1 MADLSEKGQ
10 SKEQKSISIRQPI
23 VTVLGHVDHGKTTL
37 LDYLRKTVVAKREA
51 GNITQEIGAT
61 DIPMSVIFD
70 IASEYLEPIRNQVKI
85 PGLLFIDTPGH
96 LAFSAMREK
105 GGAIADLA
113 ILIIDITEGLKP
125 QTEESLNILKKCK
138 TPFVIALTKIDRL
151 WGWRNESKDFSV
163 NFKEQQERTKQDFY
177 ERFYRIQGE
186 LSNQGF
192 NAELFFEVK
201 DFTKEI
207 SMVPCSGITGEG
219 IQNLFAVLIGLSQ
232 KFLIDKLQLSDVG
245 KGVILE
251 LKKDEKL
258 GCNADIILY
267 DGTLKVGD
275 EVMVELEKP
284 IYVKIR
290 ALLEPA
296 SLQDIRA
303 EKKFVAVKEIKAAA
317 GIKVIGKNIDAAF
330 AGANFT
336 VFRSEE
342 EKMKLLEELEEEHT
356 SNEID
361 KSIDGIILRTSNIG
375 GLEALMCLFCKA
387 CIRRAKV
394 GAPIRED
401 LVMLEDAAPKNRVLI
416 CFNVE
421 NTFEDLALNKKIK
434 VIQGDVIY
442 KLFEEYEAWVNKLEA
457 EEQADKK
464 QKMKKIVKIKLLPG
478 FVFRKNNPAIVGV
491 EVLAGKLVSGVKLVN
506 SEGKVVGSANQI
518 QKEGEHLKLLEKE
531 EQAAVSFNGVTI
543 GRQVKEGELLYSLIS
558 KDDYRELIK
567 CDETDLELL
576 EEIKRILGYM

>member
-1 MADLSEKGQ
+1 MIASSGKGQ
-10 SKEQKSISIRQPI
+10 LKEQKSKSIRQPI

-70 IASEYLEPIRNQVKI
+70 IASEYLEPIRDQVKI

-113 ILIIDITEGLKP
+113 ILVIDITDGIKP
-125 QTEESLNILKKCK
+125 QTEESLNILKKFK

-151 WGWRNESKDFSV
+151 WGWRNENKDFSV
-163 NFKEQQERTKQDFY
+163 NFKEQQERTKEDFY
-177 ERFYRIQGE
+177 KRFYQIQGE
-186 LSNQGF
+186 LLNQGF
-192 NAELFFEVK
+192 TAELFFDVK

-207 SMVPCSGITGEG
+207 SIVPCSGITGEG
-219 IQNLFAVLIGLSQ
+219 VQNLFVVLIGLSQ

-258 GCNADIILY
+258 GCNADVILY

-275 EVMVELEKP
+275 EVIVELEKP
-284 IYVKIR
+284 ISVKIR
-290 ALLEPA
+290 ALLKPA

-303 EKKFVAVKEIKAAA
+303 EKKFVAVREIKAAA
-317 GIKVIGKNIDAAF
+317 GVKIIGKNINTAF

-336 VFRSEE
+336 VFRSEK
-342 EKMKLLEELEEEHT
+342 EKMKLLDELEEEQT
-356 SNEID
+356 SNEVDI
-361 KSIDGIILRTSNIG
+361 SMDGIILRTSNVG
-375 GLEALMCLFCKA
+375 GLEALINLFCKS

-394 GAPIRED
+394 GAPIKED
-401 LVMLEDAAPKNRVLI
+401 IIMLEDAAPKNKVLI

-421 NTFEDLALNKKIK
+421 NSFEDLALNKNIK
-434 VIQGDVIY
+434 VIQGNVIY
-442 KLFEEYEAWVNKLEA
+442 KLFEEYEEWINKLE
-457 EEQADKK
+457 EEQQADKK

-491 EVLAGKLVSGVKLVN
+491 EVLAGLLVSGAKLIN
-506 SEGKVVGSANQI
+506 SEGKIVGTANQI
-518 QKEGEHLKLLEKE
+518 QKEGKHLKTLEKE

-543 GRQVKEGELLYSLIS
+543 GRQVKEGEILYSLIS
-558 KDDYRELIK
+558 KEDYRKLK
-567 CDETDLELL
+567 KYDETDFELL
-576 EEIKRILGYM
+576 EEIKGILRYM